1 MITDEML
8 RKQYY
13 KALVNRDSDFDGI
26 FFAAIKTTGV
36 FCHATCRARK
46 PKFENCFFYERAE
59 EALLAGYRPCKICNP
74 MSYPNQLPDEVKIL
88 VEAVEEN
95 PEKRWKEEDFRKLG
109 IHSATVRRKFKD
121 IYQMTFV
128 QYARARRM
136 GLAYLRGICDG
147 EIKEVHE
154 NYMGATYTQHSTG
167 VPDEKE
173 GFAAFFEDFF
183 KRNPKREINIVRAI
197 EDGNFV
203 FVHVH
208 QKLNDGEAEWVTA
221 DIFRSDEN
229 GRIVEHWDV
238 IDAYPKTIGQTDPIY
253 ADFELTDLDKTEDNK
268 KIVRRFLVD
277 VLQNGE
283 IEKFDDYVA
292 ADLIQHNQE
301 IAQGGAAYKDYLVE
315 NQVNY
320 DFVFKVMGQ
329 GDYVV
334 AYSKVWIA
342 GQDYAHFDIYRLKDG
357 KIAEHW
363 DNKEVMPD
371 KKDLANLGKF

>member
-1 MITDEML
+1 
-8 RKQYY
+8 
-13 KALVNRDSDFDGI
+13 
-26 FFAAIKTTGV
+26 
-36 FCHATCRARK
+36 
-46 PKFENCFFYERAE
+46 
-59 EALLAGYRPCKICNP
+59 
-74 MSYPNQLPDEVKIL
+74 
-88 VEAVEEN
+88 
-95 PEKRWKEEDFRKLG
+95 
-109 IHSATVRRKFKD
+109 
-121 IYQMTFV
+121 
-128 QYARARRM
+128 
-136 GLAYLRGICDG
+136 
-147 EIKEVHE
+147 
-154 NYMGATYTQHSTG
+154 MGASYTQHSTG

-183 KRNPKREINIVRAI
+183 KRNPKREISIVRAI

-238 IDAYPKTIGQTDPIY
+238 IDAYPKNIGDFDPIY
-253 ADFELTDLDKTEDNK
+253 ADFALTDLDKTEDNK
-268 KIVRRFLVD
+268 KIIRRFLVD

-292 ADLIQHNQE
+292 ADLIQHNQD

-315 NQVNY
+315 NQVTY

-357 KIAEHW
+357 KIVEHW

-371 KKDLANLGKF
+371 KKDLTNLGKFWWRSHQGWGSPAFLSICAFFTLPSQIMVIKSLKCLIIVL

>member
-1 MITDEML
+1 MT
-8 RKQYY
+8 
-13 KALVNRDSDFDGI
+13 
-26 FFAAIKTTGV
+26 
-36 FCHATCRARK
+36 
-46 PKFENCFFYERAE
+46 
-59 EALLAGYRPCKICNP
+59 
-74 MSYPNQLPDEVKIL
+74 NQL
-88 VEAVEEN
+88 EN
-95 PEKRWKEEDFRKLG
+95 AKNL
-109 IHSATVRRKFKD
+109 
-121 IYQMTFV
+121 
-128 QYARARRM
+128 
-136 GLAYLRGICDG
+136 YLRGIRDG

-154 NYMGATYTQHSTG
+154 HYMGATYTQHSTG

-183 KRNPKREINIVRAI
+183 KRNPKREISIVRAI

-301 IAQGGAAYKDYLVE
+301 IAQGGAAYKDYLVD

-334 AYSKVWIA
+334 AYSKVWIV

-357 KIAEHW
+357 KIVEHW
-363 DNKEVMPD
+363 DNKEVMPE
-371 KKDLANLGKF
+371 KKDLTNLGKF